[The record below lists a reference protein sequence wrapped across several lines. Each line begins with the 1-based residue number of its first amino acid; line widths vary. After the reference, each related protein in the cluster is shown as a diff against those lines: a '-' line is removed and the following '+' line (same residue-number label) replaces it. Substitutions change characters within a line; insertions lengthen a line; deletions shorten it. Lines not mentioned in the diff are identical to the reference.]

1 MSELAKPE
9 PIDEEAALLSEL
21 NFQQEAFALAYVAN
35 GRNATRAAAEAGYG
49 SPEQTGYRLTRTP
62 WVKAYIEFKIAQQ
75 RDTRDAMLRAKH
87 LTPDRILEEL
97 AAVAGF
103 DLGDM
108 IVQGPDG
115 PRLDATRLK
124 GEHTR
129 VLQSIETERG
139 SGKTKVKVKAYDK
152 LKALDMLMDH
162 LGMKRT
168 QTQVNVQVNVGFAE
182 RMAARRARALED
194 R

>member
-1 MSELAKPE
+1 MSELASLDPE
-9 PIDEEAALLSEL
+9 DEEAALLSKL
-21 NFQQEAFALAYVAN
+21 NFQQETFVLAYVAN
-35 GRNATRAAAEAGYG
+35 GRNGSAAAREAGYG
-49 SPEQTGYRLTRTP
+49 TPEQTAYKMVRTP
-62 WVKAYIEFKIAQQ
+62 HIKAYIEFKLAQE
-75 RDTRDAMLRAKH
+75 REERDARLRAKH

-168 QTQVNVQVNVGFAE
+168 QAQVNIQVNVGFAE

>member
-1 MSELAKPE
+1 MSEATDVDLL
-9 PIDEEAALLSEL
+9 DEEAKLLNDL
-21 NFQQEAFALAYVAN
+21 NFQQEMFARAYVAN
-35 GRNATRAAAEAGYG
+35 GRNASAAAAEAGYG
-49 SPEQTGYRLTRTP
+49 SPYAAGWRMIKTP
-62 WVKAYIEFKIAQQ
+62 WIKAYVDYLLARQREEMDAQ
-75 RDTRDAMLRAKH
+75 LRAKH

-103 DLGDM
+103 DIGDM

-168 QTQVNVQVNVGFAE
+168 QAQVSIQVNVGFAE